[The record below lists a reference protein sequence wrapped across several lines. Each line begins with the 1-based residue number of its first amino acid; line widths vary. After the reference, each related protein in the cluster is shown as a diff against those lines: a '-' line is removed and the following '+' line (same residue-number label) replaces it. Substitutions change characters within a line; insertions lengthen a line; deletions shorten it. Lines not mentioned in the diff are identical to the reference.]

1 MPKTIWTHV
10 QNGKSCNIGDI
21 ILKLLN
27 WLWRQILTSL
37 FVGFMNSAILS
48 TCVELFSLRDE
59 AGICYEFLEISKTLS
74 FHWVL
79 CKLPYADEHI
89 GENKNL
95 QILKALTYFLLLSIF
110 GPVTENGKM
119 WSRNPSPWSDIP
131 WRRKNC
137 YRLVIKSTM
146 TGFCW
151 PRSPILSWSSP
162 MIVL

>member
-1 MPKTIWTHV
+1 MQYRRYYVKTSQMNLKTIFFFSICWFYELGNSFHM
-10 QNGKSCNIGDI
+10 CRI
-21 ILKLLN
+21 IQSEG
-27 WLWRQILTSL
+27 WS
-37 FVGFMNSAILS
+37 
-48 TCVELFSLRDE
+48 RDLPW
-59 AGICYEFLEISKTLS
+59 ILEISKTLS

>member
-21 ILKLLN
+21 MLKLLN

-89 GENKNL
+89 GENRNL

-119 WSRNPSPWSDIP
+119 WSRNPSPWSELLQIGHQKHYD
-131 WRRKNC
+131 RF
-137 YRLVIKSTM
+137 LLT
-146 TGFCW
+146 
-151 PRSPILSWSSP
+151 
-162 MIVL
+162 